1 MQIGS
6 TAPVFNLTAIATGR
20 IFNLS
25 EHRERYVL
33 LVFVSPTNARSSREV
48 VIGVRSSYPD
58 FDQLPIAVVVNL
70 HSVPGL
76 LRGTVERIMESAFRE
91 AAVDIPIGYNPADHL
106 ILLPD
111 WKGAVTKA
119 YGAERTG
126 HEIQMTLVDPQGNVD
141 ASLSG
146 LSSID
151 MLIAHLKLV
160 LPSN

>member
-33 LVFVSPTNARSSREV
+33 LVFVSPTTARSSREV

-119 YGAERTG
+119 YGAEHTG

-160 LPSN
+160 LPSD